1 MFVENLC
8 GPAVLYL
15 GFALT
20 QVIIDLFRK
29 AYNTAII
36 KSAVAVVFTTV
47 LNMLCRS
54 GLTVV
59 SWFIVFIP
67 FVTMTLVTA
76 VLLYVFG
83 LAPFTGDLTIM
94 DKTKGQQLP
103 QNPAVS
109 RKRQSTLGGASIL
122 GDDVESDIDGY
133 YNDFQHAKIEADIEK
148 RVQALLKAERE
159 EAKKFEDAHAAAHSQ
174 PQNGL
179 PKAEAGQSAAQG
191 QDHTQAPHHGKKEGK
206 DDVKEDDSHIKSAS
220 NTTHSSAQKGKS
232 DDVKRSAPAQTN
244 ALTSTN
250 TAVINYD
257 GSPLG
262 HVGSG
267 VESVLGGLGRGA
279 GSVIGGLGHGIE
291 EIGQGLAGA
300 F

>member
-109 RKRQSTLGGASIL
+109 RKRQSDLGGASIL
-122 GDDVESDIDGY
+122 GDNIESDIDGY
-133 YNDFQHAKIEADIEK
+133 YNDFQHAKLEADIEK

-179 PKAEAGQSAAQG
+179 PKAEAGQSAKEGEDQ
-191 QDHTQAPHHGKKEGK
+191 TQHQGKKH
-206 DDVKEDDSHIKSAS
+206 DVKEDDSHIKSAS
-220 NTTHSSAQKGKS
+220 NTTHSSAHKGKS

-262 HVGSG
+262 RVGSG
-267 VESVLGGLGRGA
+267 MESVLGGLGRGA
-279 GSVIGGLGHGIE
+279 GSVIGGFGHGIE
-291 EIGQGLAGA
+291 EIGEGLAGA

>member
-109 RKRQSTLGGASIL
+109 RKRQSALGGASVL
-122 GDDVESDIDGY
+122 GDDIESDINGF
-133 YNDFQHAKIEADIEK
+133 YNAYQHDKLEADIEK

-179 PKAEAGQSAAQG
+179 SKEAEHSADQG
-191 QDHTQAPHHGKKEGK
+191 QDHTQQSGKK

-262 HVGSG
+262 RVGHG
-267 VESVLGGLGRGA
+267 MESVLGGLGRGA

-291 EIGQGLAGA
+291 EIGQGLADA

>member
-109 RKRQSTLGGASIL
+109 RKRQSDLGGASIL
-122 GDDVESDIDGY
+122 GDNIESDIDGY
-133 YNDFQHAKIEADIEK
+133 YNDFQHAKLEADIEK

-179 PKAEAGQSAAQG
+179 PKAEAGQSAEAGEDQ
-191 QDHTQAPHHGKKEGK
+191 TQHHGKK

-220 NTTHSSAQKGKS
+220 NTTHSSAHKGKS

-262 HVGSG
+262 RVGSG
-267 VESVLGGLGRGA
+267 MESVLGGLGRGA
-279 GSVIGGLGHGIE
+279 GSVIGGFGHGIE
-291 EIGQGLAGA
+291 EIGEGLAGA